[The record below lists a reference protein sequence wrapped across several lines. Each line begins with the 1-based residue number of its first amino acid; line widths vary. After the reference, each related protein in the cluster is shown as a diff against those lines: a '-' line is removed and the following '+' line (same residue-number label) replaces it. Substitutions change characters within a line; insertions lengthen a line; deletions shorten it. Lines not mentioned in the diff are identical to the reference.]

1 MGAMNELIVSL
12 QRSILTLAANGWSQR
27 RIARELA
34 IHRETVGRHLRLAT
48 SKPAKV
54 PAGSDGE
61 AEPKPAKVPAGLF
74 PQSRSQCEPWRE
86 FIEQGCQV
94 GLSAQRL
101 YQDLVTEHQFA
112 GSYGP
117 PGF

>member
-1 MGAMNELIVSL
+1 MSAMDELNVSL
-12 QRSILTLAANGWSQR
+12 QHSILTLAANGWSQR

-34 IHRETVGRHLRLAT
+34 IHRETVGRHLRLAA

-61 AEPKPAKVPAGLF
+61 AEAKPAKVPAGIF
-74 PQSRSQCEPWRE
+74 PHSRSQCEPWRE
-86 FIEQGCQV
+86 FIEKGCQA

-101 YQDLVTEHQFA
+101 YQDLLADHQLR
-112 GSYGP
+112 GVMMR
-117 PGF
+117 